1 MSLFENTLKQIEK
14 AGRTASI
21 SEKTMER
28 LRVPE
33 RILEVNFSFVND
45 KGESEILKGFRV
57 QHSTARGP
65 AKGGI
70 RFHPQVDMGEVMALS
85 AWMSMKCA
93 VADIPLGGGKGG
105 VIFDPRVRSNAD
117 LEAITRSYTR
127 AIAPIIGPNKDVP
140 APDVYT
146 DSTIMD
152 YLDDEYSKI
161 TGDNSGA
168 VVTGKSLANGGSEG
182 RDTATAQGG
191 VFVFEEFVKEKGLNM
206 GDLKVAIQGFGNAGG
221 TMAKLLSEK
230 GVKIVGA
237 SDSKGGVY
245 MEKGLPVDGLLEFKE
260 NGNSVV
266 DFKVDGMK
274 VITNA
279 ELLELSVDVL
289 ILGALENQIVV
300 ENADRIQ
307 AKYVLE
313 LANGPISPD
322 ADEILIKKGVVVLP
336 DILFNA
342 GGVTVSCYEWQQNLS
357 GEKWTRDE
365 VMQKLSVQMKKA
377 FADVSAVS
385 KEFSTDFRNSAFILA
400 IRRIEE
406 AMK

>member
-1 MSLFENTLKQIEK
+1 MPLFENTLKQIQK
-14 AGRTASI
+14 AVDTAKFPS
-21 SEKTMER
+21 KTMDR
-28 LRVPE
+28 ISVPE
-33 RILEVNFSFVND
+33 RILEVNFSFIND
-45 KGESEILKGFRV
+45 NGEKEILKGFRV

-70 RFHPQVDMGEVMALS
+70 RYHPQVDMSEVMALS

-93 VADIPLGGGKGG
+93 VVDIPLGGGKGG
-105 VIFDPRVRSNAD
+105 IVFDPRVRSEAD
-117 LEAITRSYTR
+117 LEAITRSFTR

-146 DSTIMD
+146 DSQTMD
-152 YLDDEYSKI
+152 WISDEFSKI

-168 VVTGKSLANGGSEG
+168 VVTGKSLANGGSQG

-191 VFVFEEFVKEKGLNM
+191 VFVFDEFMKERGLDPANM
-206 GDLKVAIQGFGNAGG
+206 TVAIQGFGNAGG
-221 TMAKLLSEK
+221 TMAKLLIEK
-230 GVKIVGA
+230 GVKVVA
-237 SDSKGGVY
+237 ATDSKGGLTSADC
-245 MEKGLPVDGLLEFKE
+245 LPVEALLAHKESGKAVGEFAVE
-260 NGNSVV
+260 GAR
-266 DFKVDGMK
+266 

-279 ELLELSVDVL
+279 ELLEMDVDVL

-300 ENADRIQ
+300 ENADRVK
-307 AKYVLE
+307 AKYIFE

-322 ADEILIKKGVVVLP
+322 ADEILLKKGIVIMP

-357 GEKWTRDE
+357 GEKWSRE
-365 VMQKLSVQMKKA
+365 QVMQKLEVQMQKA
-377 FADVSAVS
+377 FSDVSTVA
-385 KEFSTDFRNSAFILA
+385 KEFSTDYRNSAFILA